1 MHRITIILALALA
14 ACTPRLVKID
24 PARPPENPLPRWNNL
39 RNEGKLTAEE
49 FEDLVGGR
57 AVLADEYP
65 LRGAQRRAIERA
77 VGPL

>member
-1 MHRITIILALALA
+1 MKAALILALALA
-14 ACTPRLVKID
+14 SCTPRLD
-24 PARPPENPLPRWNNL
+24 PLPRWNNL

-65 LRGAQRRAIERA
+65 LRGAQRRAVERA
-77 VGPL
+77 VGPLDE